1 MSKKIAAVDKQ
12 AMDTLYQEDF
22 SRVAAAAGLKDLNGA
37 PEDPQ
42 AFKDHEEYISTV
54 ENVLAEDK
62 KDSFEPNDTVLD

>member
-12 AMDTLYQEDF
+12 AMDALFAEDVKKIAATLKVD
-22 SRVAAAAGLKDLNGA
+22 DLNGA

-42 AFKDHEEYISTV
+42 AFEDHEEYIATL

-62 KDSFEPNDTVLD
+62 KNSFEPNDVIQD